1 MNKEIPLRRLLPGL
15 IIGPASW
22 LGPYI
27 VASSLFLPSLIQ
39 EIDAQN
45 KIQLLALF
53 STCGMIFAAISNMV
67 AGNIS
72 DRTFS
77 KFGKRTPWIMG
88 GATVFMATM
97 ILASFAN
104 SVTYLLIIW
113 MIGQVALN
121 FIVAPMVAWLD
132 MAPEES
138 KGTASGAY
146 GGLGMALGNNG
157 FTIFGAMFLGQFR
170 LGFIVFGII
179 TFIGT
184 LLATIIVKE
193 PSNLDQKDEIMHTSE
208 MTTSKKKTFGE
219 LFKIFPSWKIGR
231 DYYLALT
238 GKLLQGVGNFA
249 VTGYLLYIMTDFL
262 NKDTSGAQAS
272 IQIVNTIMLILGIFM
287 GFLAGPVSDRLKIL
301 KLPIVFSTFSLALGA
316 LSIFYLKNDT
326 SIWIYG
332 ILAGFGMGIWNSL
345 DNLLNLKVIPD
356 PDRVAFFLGV
366 YNLGNTITQA
376 LAPIIAAIVIAQ
388 FGFSAIFIVSFVCAL
403 LGGISIMMIRTVEK

>member
-53 STCGMIFAAISNMV
+53 STCGMIVAAISNMV

-88 GATVFMATM
+88 GATVFMTTM
-97 ILASFAN
+97 ILASFAT

-332 ILAGFGMGIWNSL
+332 ILAGLGMGIWNSL

-388 FGFSAIFIVSFVCAL
+388 FGFSAIFFVSFVCAL
-403 LGGISIMMIRTVEK
+403 LGGISIMMVRTVEK

>member
-67 AGNIS
+67 GGNIS